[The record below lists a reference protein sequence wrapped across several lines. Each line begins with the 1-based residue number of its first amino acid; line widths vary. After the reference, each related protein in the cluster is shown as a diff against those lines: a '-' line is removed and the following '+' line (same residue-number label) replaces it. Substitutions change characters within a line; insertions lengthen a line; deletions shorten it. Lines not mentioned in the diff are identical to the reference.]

1 MVKKMSKI
9 GWYVI
14 KKSGEYDCQLPQLS
28 EEEQEFLA
36 IFADRFAEYSKI
48 NDVSETSKA
57 KQAIETLIKEVLEQE
72 GFETDA
78 EQLDYLTKA
87 AFYHISGYA
96 PLDNIILDP
105 NVEEIAIYGINKPVM
120 VYVRKKGWLRANC
133 FIDSL
138 DYLIHLI
145 NKMGRNLG
153 RRITTQSPR
162 LNAILSQG
170 HRLHASIPPITE
182 GEMTIRLHSSKPWS
196 IAEILKSGSTSA
208 EILGF
213 LWLAFQ
219 SDSSIL
225 VVGNTASG
233 KTTLL
238 NSLFSFVPI
247 NERVIIIEDTPEIKI
262 EHKHKLTMIANE
274 ELDITIADLVRDS
287 LRMRPDRVIAGEIRT
302 KEEVEALIETLLSGQ
317 ARGSYATF
325 HAQSADE
332 ALKRLENLGAYKDDL
347 KSIDFIIVQR
357 RISKYDKK
365 TKKQQ
370 EIRKMIGVYMIDKD
384 KQVPTPIPIFSYDIK
399 NDKFQSTSALKDAL
413 DRIATKLGLDYK
425 SIFAIYKERVKFLEK
440 LDEKDCLKKI
450 QQFAYGE
457 YGET

>member
-1 MVKKMSKI
+1 MSKI

-14 KKSGEYDCQLPQLS
+14 KKSGQYDCQLPQLS
-28 EEEQEFLA
+28 DEEQEFLA
-36 IFADRFAEYSKI
+36 TFTSKFAEYSKI
-48 NDVSETSKA
+48 NDVSDPAKA
-57 KQAIETLIKEVLEQE
+57 KEAIERLIKEVLEEE

-78 EQLDYLTKA
+78 DQLEYLTRA
-87 AFYHISGYA
+87 AFHHISGYA
-96 PLDNIILDP
+96 PLDNMLTDP
-105 NVEEIAIYGINKPVM
+105 NVEEIAVYGINKPVM
-120 VYVRKKGWLRANC
+120 VYVRKKGWLKANC

-196 IAEILKSGSTSA
+196 VAEILKSGSTSPQ
-208 EILGF
+208 ILGF

-225 VVGNTASG
+225 VVGNSASG

-238 NSLFSFVPI
+238 NSLFSFVPL

-274 ELDITIADLVRDS
+274 ELGITIADLVRDS

-302 KEEVEALIETLLSGQ
+302 KEEVAALIETLLSGQ
-317 ARGSYATF
+317 ARGSYTTF
-325 HAQSADE
+325 HAQSASE

-347 KSIDFIIVQR
+347 KSIDFIIVQL

-370 EIRKMIGVYMIDKD
+370 EIRKMIGVYMIDKE
-384 KQVPTPIPIFSYDIK
+384 KETPTPIPIFSYDMK
-399 NDKFQSTSALKDAL
+399 SDKFQVSPAMKDAL
-413 DRIATKLGLDYK
+413 ERIATKLGLEYK
-425 SIFAIYKERVKFLEK
+425 NILAIYKERVRFLEK
-440 LDEKDCLKKI
+440 LEEKDCLKKI
-450 QQFAYGE
+450 QEFAYGE
-457 YGET
+457 YSET

>member
-1 MVKKMSKI
+1 MSKI

-14 KKSGEYDCQLPQLS
+14 KKSGQYDCQLPQLS
-28 EEEQEFLA
+28 DEEQEFLA
-36 IFADRFAEYSKI
+36 TFTSKFAEYSKI
-48 NDVSETSKA
+48 NDVSDPAKA
-57 KQAIETLIKEVLEQE
+57 KEAIERLIKEVLEEE

-78 EQLDYLTKA
+78 DQLEYLTRA
-87 AFYHISGYA
+87 AFHHISGYA
-96 PLDNIILDP
+96 PLDNMLTDP
-105 NVEEIAIYGINKPVM
+105 NVEEIAVYGINKPVM
-120 VYVRKKGWLRANC
+120 VYVRKKGWLKANC

-196 IAEILKSGSTSA
+196 VAEILKSGSTSPQ
-208 EILGF
+208 ILGF

-225 VVGNTASG
+225 VVGNSASG

-238 NSLFSFVPI
+238 NSLFSFVPL

-274 ELDITIADLVRDS
+274 ELGITIADLVRDS

-302 KEEVEALIETLLSGQ
+302 KEEVAALIETLLSGQ

-325 HAQSADE
+325 HAQSASE

-347 KSIDFIIVQR
+347 KSIDFIIVQL

-370 EIRKMIGVYMIDKD
+370 EIRKMIGVYMIDKE
-384 KQVPTPIPIFSYDIK
+384 KETPTPIPIFSYDMK
-399 NDKFQSTSALKDAL
+399 SDKFQVSPAMKDAL
-413 DRIATKLGLDYK
+413 ERIATKLGLEYK
-425 SIFAIYKERVKFLEK
+425 NILAIYKERVRFLEK
-440 LDEKDCLKKI
+440 LEEKDCLKKI
-450 QQFAYGE
+450 QEFAYGE
-457 YGET
+457 YSET